1 MDELEYRRLLKAL
14 PHAIEPDRDLF
25 PGIAARL
32 EPRAAAQPRR
42 RGLFPFAAAA
52 GFTAVAIAAGWLA
65 LQRGPGADVPMAANV
80 AASTPVMLRE
90 ARALRAEFDAA
101 LVAGT
106 ADQWTQVRE
115 QADPRFVAAW
125 TELDAAEAELSEALE
140 QDPNARFLLNRLKQV
155 QEQRLHLTRKAL
167 SA

>member
-1 MDELEYRRLLKAL
+1 MDELEYRRLLKTL

-32 EPRAAAQPRR
+32 EPRAVATARR

-52 GFTAVAIAAGWLA
+52 GFTAVAIAAGWLS
-65 LQRGPGADVPMAANV
+65 LQRMPGPQPSTAPVAEAA
-80 AASTPVMLRE
+80 PVILRE

-106 ADQWTQVRE
+106 SDQWTQLRE

-125 TELDAAEAELSEALE
+125 TELDAAEAELAEALQ
-140 QDPNARFLLNRLKQV
+140 QDPDARFLLNRLKQV

>member
-1 MDELEYRRLLKAL
+1 MDELEYRRLLKTL

-25 PGIAARL
+25 PGIAERL
-32 EPRAAAQPRR
+32 ETRAVATSHR

-52 GFTAVAIAAGWLA
+52 GFTAVAIAAGWMA
-65 LQRGPGADVPMAANV
+65 LQRWPDAAPMAPV
-80 AASTPVMLRE
+80 AEATPMMLRE

-106 ADQWTQVRE
+106 SDQWAQLRE
-115 QADPRFVAAW
+115 RADPRLLAAW
-125 TELDAAEAELSEALE
+125 TELDAAEAEIATALE
-140 QDPNARFLLNRLKQV
+140 QDPDARFLLNRLKQV
-155 QEQRLHLTRKAL
+155 QEQRLHLTQKAL

>member
-1 MDELEYRRLLKAL
+1 MDELEYRRLLKTL

-32 EPRAAAQPRR
+32 ETRAAAKSHR

-52 GFTAVAIAAGWLA
+52 GFTAVAIAAGWMA
-65 LQRGPGADVPMAANV
+65 LQRLPNADAPTASVAESAPM
-80 AASTPVMLRE
+80 MLRE

-106 ADQWTQVRE
+106 ANQWTQVRE

-140 QDPNARFLLNRLKQV
+140 QDPDARFLLNRLKQV
-155 QEQRLHLTRKAL
+155 QEQRLHLTQKAL

>member
-1 MDELEYRRLLKAL
+1 MDELEYRRLLKTL

-32 EPRAAAQPRR
+32 ETRAVAKSQR

-52 GFTAVAIAAGWLA
+52 GFTAVAIAAGWMA
-65 LQRGPGADVPMAANV
+65 LQRAPGEMPAPTVAESAPM
-80 AASTPVMLRE
+80 MLRE

-106 ADQWTQVRE
+106 ANRWTQVRE

-155 QEQRLHLTRKAL
+155 QEQRLHLAQKAL

>member
-25 PGIAARL
+25 PGIAERL
-32 EPRAAAQPRR
+32 EARAAAKAHR

-52 GFTAVAIAAGWLA
+52 GFTAAAIAAGWLG
-65 LQRGPGADVPMAANV
+65 LQRLPGPDRSAMPVVDAA
-80 AASTPVMLRE
+80 PVMLRE

-101 LVAGT
+101 LLAGT
-106 ADQWTQVRE
+106 SDQWTQVRE

-125 TELDAAEAELSEALE
+125 TELDAAEAELAEALE
-140 QDPNARFLLNRLKQV
+140 QDPDARFLLNRLKQV
-155 QEQRLHLTRKAL
+155 QEQRLQLTRKAL

>member
-32 EPRAAAQPRR
+32 EARSVAKSHR

-65 LQRGPGADVPMAANV
+65 VQQWPNGEV
-80 AASTPVMLRE
+80 ALAVRESPAVLRE
-90 ARALRAEFDAA
+90 ARALRTEYDAA

-106 ADQWTQVRE
+106 ANQWAQLRE

-125 TELDAAEAELSEALE
+125 TELEAAEAEITTALE
-140 QDPNARFLLNRLKQV
+140 QAPDARFLLNRLQQV
-155 QEQRLHLTRKAL
+155 QEQRLHLTQKVL

>member
-1 MDELEYRRLLKAL
+1 MDELEYRRLLKTL

-32 EPRAAAQPRR
+32 EARATARTQR

-52 GFTAVAIAAGWLA
+52 GFTAVAIAAGWIA
-65 LQRGPGADVPMAANV
+65 LQRLPSADVPTASV
-80 AASTPVMLRE
+80 AESAPMMLRE

-101 LVAGT
+101 LIAGT
-106 ADQWTQVRE
+106 SDRWTQLRE
-115 QADPRFVAAW
+115 QSDPRFVAAW

-140 QDPNARFLLNRLKQV
+140 QDPDARFLLNRLKQV
-155 QEQRLHLTRKAL
+155 QEQRLHLTQKAL